1 MASRSNVVSGVSCK
15 KCSKDVK
22 VYIVRGKCSSS
33 YHPSCLLKISG
44 TYVNSEGVIICC
56 EDLNKKL
63 CAYESQNEEINT
75 LKKRLSNINES
86 LYEISITKELN
97 DDKSVELAE
106 LNTDVSCDRVDMGE
120 EEAKKDSSKY
130 LEIIIEQKDILIS
143 ELRDKIDLLKKH
155 IGLLDALR
163 FENEKKSSKQSISQ
177 VSEEAPLLNV
187 KTNNHANMEK
197 PVTNKVK
204 SVTSKKKDKIRD
216 PIITQPVNICDP
228 EVKQTSVTASNID
241 KIDEKLG
248 EVDID
253 GATYLESNEKRRRR
267 TNERKSTGGQIIT
280 GSRDDGEE
288 FKGAERLAWLY
299 VGNVNRNTTEENIR
313 KFLEGQFNNET
324 FLIEEIKKHE
334 TNHSKNKS
342 FKVGFSFKILEN
354 LTQHDIWPRGV
365 VVRRY
370 NFFRYNRNKLIA
382 N

>member
-1 MASRSNVVSGVSCK
+1 M
-15 KCSKDVK
+15 
-22 VYIVRGKCSSS
+22 
-33 YHPSCLLKISG
+33 
-44 TYVNSEGVIICC
+44 IICC

-228 EVKQTSVTASNID
+228 EVKQTSAAISM
-241 KIDEKLG
+241 
-248 EVDID
+248 
-253 GATYLESNEKRRRR
+253 
-267 TNERKSTGGQIIT
+267 
-280 GSRDDGEE
+280 
-288 FKGAERLAWLY
+288 
-299 VGNVNRNTTEENIR
+299 
-313 KFLEGQFNNET
+313 
-324 FLIEEIKKHE
+324 
-334 TNHSKNKS
+334 KNWGKW
-342 FKVGFSFKILEN
+342 I
-354 LTQHDIWPRGV
+354 
-365 VVRRY
+365 
-370 NFFRYNRNKLIA
+370 
-382 N
+382 